1 MLTDTGAS
9 IGRRA
14 MDSALWALAALGAYR
29 ALAFATTV
37 VLARLLDP
45 ADFGIVSFAMVLIG
59 ALTLLQD
66 LGVPA
71 SIIFSHRPARELAG
85 TALTMNLAAA
95 LVLFAATALGAP
107 VLADF
112 ARQPAIGP
120 VAAILALGLVISS
133 MGSFQGALL
142 EKEMAFRR
150 KFLPDVVPL
159 LTSGLTS
166 ILLALRGFGAWSLV
180 IGYLV
185 RMSSATLLLWCLSPI
200 RPRPELNWSAAVELF
215 RYGRH
220 ASLNSIVGFAQS
232 NVDYLLVGWLLGSAD
247 LGLYTLAFTIG
258 TLPITVSS
266 EVVARVSFPALSTL
280 RADTRGLV
288 ELFLRVFSVVSWL
301 SLLASSMLF
310 VAAPAFAPIVLGH
323 KWDGIVPP
331 LQVLATFAYI
341 GSIGYTLPAAFKAI
355 GRPDVLWKMSLL
367 RLVLLP
373 PLMVALLSLGVSG
386 VALAQVIVHTLTLPL
401 AIAWLARTLRFPMV
415 RVARAI
421 TPPLVATLVMVGL
434 IASVYALPEPTELR
448 ESPVV
453 ALGLMAAV
461 GTAYLLVLR
470 AFHPR
475 LVAVGQASVISLLRS
490 QRATA

>member
-1 MLTDTGAS
+1 MLTDASAS

-14 MDSALWALAALGAYR
+14 MGSALWALAALGAYR

-59 ALTLLQD
+59 AMTLLQD

-71 SIIFSHRPARELAG
+71 SIIFSHRPPRELAG
-85 TALTMNLAAA
+85 TALSMNLAAA
-95 LVLFAATALGAP
+95 LVLFAITAIGAP
-107 VLADF
+107 WLSDF
-112 ARQPAIGP
+112 TRQPAVGP
-120 VAAILALGLVISS
+120 VAATLALGLVIAS

-166 ILLALRGFGAWSLV
+166 ILLALRGLGAWSLV

-185 RMSSATLLLWCLSPI
+185 RMSSATILLWCLSPV
-200 RPRPELNWSAAVELF
+200 RPRPEFRWSAAVELF

-280 RADTRGLV
+280 RADTRGMV
-288 ELFLRVFSVVSWL
+288 DLFLRVFSVVSWL
-301 SLLASSMLF
+301 ALLASSLLF
-310 VAAPAFAPIVLGH
+310 VGAPAFAPVVLGH

-331 LQVLATFAYI
+331 LQILATFAFV

-355 GRPDVLWKMSLL
+355 GRPDILWKLSLL
-367 RLVLLP
+367 RLILLP
-373 PLMVALLSLGVSG
+373 PLMLALLPLGVSG
-386 VALAQVIVHTLTLPL
+386 VALAQVIVQTATLPL
-401 AIAWLARTLRFPMV
+401 AIAWLTHTLGFPIG
-415 RVARAI
+415 RVARAV
-421 TPPLVATLVMVGL
+421 TPPLVATVVTAGL
-434 IASVYALPEPTELR
+434 IALAYALPQSLDARANPA
-448 ESPVV
+448 V
-453 ALGLMAAV
+453 ALGLMAVMCA
-461 GTAYLLVLR
+461 AYLLLLR
-470 AFHPR
+470 AFHPQ
-475 LVAVGQASVISLLRS
+475 LVAVGQASVVSLLRS